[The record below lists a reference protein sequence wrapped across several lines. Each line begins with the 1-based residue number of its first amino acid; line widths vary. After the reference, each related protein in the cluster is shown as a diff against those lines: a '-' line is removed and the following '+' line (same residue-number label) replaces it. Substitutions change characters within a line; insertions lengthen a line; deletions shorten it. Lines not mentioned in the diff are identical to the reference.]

1 MIFSL
6 LYLKKSTRLTGNI
19 EYRNLKERVL
29 WTAEN
34 TMSHQLYYLNWRLS
48 DNKAVKDMCNEL
60 IEEFKP
66 PPNKADAPDRKK
78 RAGYR

>member
-1 MIFSL
+1 
-6 LYLKKSTRLTGNI
+6 
-19 EYRNLKERVL
+19 
-29 WTAEN
+29 
-34 TMSHQLYYLNWRLS
+34 MSHQLHCLNWRLS